1 MKLHRLSCWLLVIR
15 LVLNVHMQQWSSL
28 VISRDSGQLQAQANR
43 GLNSHS
49 PHRINWK
56 GIKCQACSHHSKTV
70 KTLPPPNPSHSHP
83 PPHPQQPPTA
93 VTKLFPSLPRFASPD
108 KNLQRSPDSVHKHA
122 ASLVSQRLCAATLK
136 KMGLL
141 FLTGLL

>member
-1 MKLHRLSCWLLVIR
+1 MMFHRLVRQFLV
-15 LVLNVHMQQWSSL
+15 VSAVFNVYMQQLSSL
-28 VISRDSGQLQAQANR
+28 VGHSDQLQAQAGR
-43 GLNSHS
+43 GLNSCS

-56 GIKCQACSHHSKTV
+56 GMKCQACSHRSETV
-70 KTLPPPNPSHSHP
+70 ETLPPHIPPTVIHP
-83 PPHPQQPPTA
+83 PPQQPPTA

-141 FLTGLL
+141 FLTGLR